1 MSSVPWVTTAPELV
15 EKIVAVMLSRENE
28 RAHRIRASK
37 GDGGL
42 DIVVPTGPKL
52 PGPVTDYQVK
62 YFATNLSGNQKA
74 QIEHSLLS
82 ARDTHLDP
90 ASGFTIDLWL
100 LTLPLDQTR
109 EQSEW
114 LASLA
119 TTHEIPFPVEW
130 RGLNFLDGLAAKYGD
145 VVDYYLS
152 DGRVR
157 LESSIKD
164 LRGLVGLPDGSDPGH
179 LLLPADVYE
188 PLSNLFLALNRDD
201 PHYRYEYELTAMPPP
216 PVFRPG
222 LVASASRTEGGVCIT
237 VHIIARYELATV
249 DVPVPISIQID
260 PSTMDE
266 TTKEALDNFLKYG
279 SPVELSNGVVSHGE
293 IGLPAGLGWAG
304 PIAGVRIGAATSPTM
319 PGGNVRWCI
328 LPPGQGLAAPIAEV
342 LIHGDPPTSG
352 PAGGTRVTGQ
362 DGSGLV
368 RAQIL
373 IDGAPPN
380 VTTIFSFTPADPTE
394 FVGLPVQQVLPVLRF
409 AAAWHEPNRLM
420 FAPEHGPLL
429 VDTEQPISTPP
440 ELRQWVLRY
449 SEGLALISERT
460 GTPIGMPDLTNV
472 NADDYN
478 TVRAIAELLQ
488 GGSVAVPAAGQV
500 LMVAAEEVERY
511 EAQAPV
517 ARTYPYPLM
526 LTIAG
531 ASVPLPEAEL
541 RLPEARLVRAT
552 GAVAD
557 EHGQVPLTIVP
568 VGDSPAIVVLAP

>member
-1 MSSVPWVTTAPELV
+1 MSSVPWVTTSPELV

-52 PGPVTDYQVK
+52 PGPVTDYQIK

-179 LLLPADVYE
+179 LLLPADVYK

-201 PHYRYEYELTAMPPP
+201 PHYRYEYELTAVPPP

-266 TTKEALDNFLKYG
+266 TTKG
-279 SPVELSNGVVSHGE
+279 SLGQLSQVRIPGRAEQRRHQPRGDWPSGR
-293 IGLPAGLGWAG
+293 AGLGG
-304 PIAGVRIGAATSPTM
+304 PHCWRSDR
-319 PGGNVRWCI
+319 GGNLTDDARRQRPMVHPAARAG
-328 LPPGQGLAAPIAEV
+328 LGGADRRSPHSRRPP
-342 LIHGDPPTSG
+342 H
-352 PAGGTRVTGQ
+352 
-362 DGSGLV
+362 V
-368 RAQIL
+368 RARWRDARHRAGRLWPRPRADTYRRRPSQCDYHL
-373 IDGAPPN
+373 LLYACRPN
-380 VTTIFSFTPADPTE
+380 
-394 FVGLPVQQVLPVLRF
+394 
-409 AAAWHEPNRLM
+409 
-420 FAPEHGPLL
+420 
-429 VDTEQPISTPP
+429 
-440 ELRQWVLRY
+440 
-449 SEGLALISERT
+449 
-460 GTPIGMPDLTNV
+460 
-472 NADDYN
+472 
-478 TVRAIAELLQ
+478 
-488 GGSVAVPAAGQV
+488 
-500 LMVAAEEVERY
+500 
-511 EAQAPV
+511 
-517 ARTYPYPLM
+517 
-526 LTIAG
+526 
-531 ASVPLPEAEL
+531 
-541 RLPEARLVRAT
+541 
-552 GAVAD
+552 
-557 EHGQVPLTIVP
+557 
-568 VGDSPAIVVLAP
+568 